1 MKKKI
6 IALLILILLV
16 LISLSRVET
25 SKNYIVVDE
34 ELGEVEMTLSKP
46 IFARFYNKV
55 TFTKDG
61 RSKTKTFDG
70 KYKLNI
76 YKVDLGRVNDENKFD
91 VAFGVYSIAPWH
103 RTPSKRV
110 FLYKVVDLD
119 LKPKFRCSRLITPM
133 YDFILYD
140 IDADGFDEV
149 VSIEKYK
156 GVYSIGVYKQYDMKI
171 ERIATMKLDF
181 RPTRISKEASK
192 LFIEGINIKR
202 EVLWKK
208 EGINLK

>member
-1 MKKKI
+1 MKKKSL
-6 IALLILILLV
+6 ALAILLLLV
-16 LISLSRVET
+16 LLAISRIET
-25 SKNYIVVDE
+25 THSYTVIDE
-34 ELGEVEMTLSKP
+34 ELGEVEMTLAKP
-46 IFARFYNKV
+46 IFFRFYNKV

-61 RSKTKTFDG
+61 RSKTKNFEG

-91 VAFGVYSIAPWH
+91 IAFGVYSIAPWH

-119 LKPKFRCSRLITPM
+119 LKPKFRCSRLINPM

-140 IDADGFDEV
+140 IDGDGFDEV

-156 GVYSIGVYKQYDMKI
+156 GVYSIGVYKQYDMLI
-171 ERIATMKLDF
+171 ERIATRKIDF
-181 RPTRISKEASK
+181 RPTK
-192 LFIEGINIKR
+192 LLKDKKLYIEGINIM
-202 EVLWKK
+202 K
-208 EGINLK
+208 EINFSKEDIDLK

>member
-1 MKKKI
+1 MKNKI
-6 IALLILILLV
+6 FALTIVLLLV
-16 LISLSRVET
+16 LLAFSRVET
-25 SKNYIVVDE
+25 TEKCIVIDE
-34 ELGEVEMTLSKP
+34 ELGEVEMTLAKP

-61 RSKTKTFDG
+61 TKKTKTFSG

-91 VAFGVYSIAPWH
+91 IAFGVYSIAPWH

-140 IDADGFDEV
+140 IDGDGFDEV

-156 GVYSIGVYKQYDMKI
+156 GVYSIGIYKQYDMLI
-171 ERIATMKLDF
+171 ERIATKKINF
-181 RPTRISKEASK
+181 RPTK
-192 LFIEGINIKR
+192 LIKSDKLYIEGINIKK
-202 EVLWKK
+202 EIQFSK
-208 EGINLK
+208 EGIDLK

>member
-1 MKKKI
+1 MKKKSLA
-6 IALLILILLV
+6 IAILLLLA
-16 LISLSRVET
+16 LIAISRIET
-25 SKNYIVVDE
+25 THSYTVIDE

-61 RSKTKTFDG
+61 RSKTKTFEG
-70 KYKLNI
+70 KYNLNI

-91 VAFGVYSIAPWH
+91 IAFGVYSIAPWH

-119 LKPKFRCSRLITPM
+119 LKPKFRCSRLINPM
-133 YDFILYD
+133 YDFILFD
-140 IDADGFDEV
+140 IDGDGFDEV

-156 GVYSIGVYKQYDMKI
+156 GVYSIGVYKQHDMLI
-171 ERIATMKLDF
+171 ERIATRKIDF
-181 RPTRISKEASK
+181 RPTKLSKDKK
-192 LFIEGINIKR
+192 LYIEGINIMK
-202 EVLWKK
+202 EINFSK
-208 EGINLK
+208 EGIDLK

>member
-1 MKKKI
+1 MKKKSLA
-6 IALLILILLV
+6 IAILLLLA
-16 LISLSRVET
+16 LIAISRIET
-25 SKNYIVVDE
+25 THSYTVIDE

-61 RSKTKTFDG
+61 RSKTKTFES

-91 VAFGVYSIAPWH
+91 IAFGVYSIAPWH

-110 FLYKVVDLD
+110 FLYKLVDLD
-119 LKPKFRCSRLITPM
+119 LKPKFRCSRLINPM

-140 IDADGFDEV
+140 IDGDGFDEV

-156 GVYSIGVYKQYDMKI
+156 GVYSIGVYKQYDLRI
-171 ERIATMKLDF
+171 ERIATRKIDF
-181 RPTRISKEASK
+181 RPTK
-192 LFIEGINIKR
+192 LINNEKLYIEGINIKR
-202 EVLWKK
+202 EIKFSK
-208 EGINLK
+208 EGIELK

>member
-1 MKKKI
+1 MKKKSLTLAI
-6 IALLILILLV
+6 LLLLV
-16 LISLSRVET
+16 LIAISRIET
-25 SKNYIVVDE
+25 THSYKVIDE
-34 ELGEVEMTLSKP
+34 ELGEVEMTLAKP

-61 RSKTKTFDG
+61 RSKTKIFDG

-91 VAFGVYSIAPWH
+91 IAFGVYSIAPWH

-119 LKPKFRCSRLITPM
+119 LKPKFRCSRLINPM
-133 YDFILYD
+133 YDFILFD
-140 IDADGFDEV
+140 IDGDGFDEV

-156 GVYSIGVYKQYDMKI
+156 GVYSIGVYKQYDMLI
-171 ERIATMKLDF
+171 ERIATRKIDF
-181 RPTRISKEASK
+181 RPTKLSKDKK
-192 LFIEGINIKR
+192 LYIEGINIMK
-202 EVLWKK
+202 EINFSK
-208 EGINLK
+208 EGIDLK

>member
-1 MKKKI
+1 MKKKSLAI
-6 IALLILILLV
+6 AILLLLALLV
-16 LISLSRVET
+16 ISRIET
-25 SKNYIVVDE
+25 THSYTVIDE

-55 TFTKDG
+55 TFTKDNL
-61 RSKTKTFDG
+61 SKTKTFDG

-91 VAFGVYSIAPWH
+91 IAFGVYSIAPWH

-110 FLYKVVDLD
+110 FLYKVVNLD
-119 LKPKFRCSRLITPM
+119 LKPKFRCSRLINPM

-140 IDADGFDEV
+140 IDGDGFDEV

-156 GVYSIGVYKQYDMKI
+156 GVYSIGVYKQYDMLI
-171 ERIATMKLDF
+171 ERIATRKIDF
-181 RPTRISKEASK
+181 RPTKLSKDKK
-192 LFIEGINIKR
+192 LYIEGINIMK
-202 EVLWKK
+202 EINFSK
-208 EGINLK
+208 EGIDLK

>member
-1 MKKKI
+1 MKKKSLA
-6 IALLILILLV
+6 IAILLLLA
-16 LISLSRVET
+16 LIAISRIET
-25 SKNYIVVDE
+25 THSYTVIDE

-61 RSKTKTFDG
+61 RSKTKTFES

-91 VAFGVYSIAPWH
+91 IAFGVYSIAPWH

-110 FLYKVVDLD
+110 FLYKLVDLD
-119 LKPKFRCSRLITPM
+119 LKPKFRCSRLINSM
-133 YDFILYD
+133 YDFILFD
-140 IDADGFDEV
+140 IDGDGFDEV

-156 GVYSIGVYKQYDMKI
+156 GVYSIGVYKQYDLRI
-171 ERIATMKLDF
+171 ERIATRKIDF
-181 RPTRISKEASK
+181 RPTK
-192 LFIEGINIKR
+192 LINNEKLYIEGINIKR
-202 EVLWKK
+202 EIKFSK
-208 EGINLK
+208 EGIELK

>member
-1 MKKKI
+1 MKKKSLALAI
-6 IALLILILLV
+6 LLLLALLV
-16 LISLSRVET
+16 ISRIET
-25 SKNYIVVDE
+25 THSYTVIDE

-61 RSKTKTFDG
+61 KSKTKRFEG

-91 VAFGVYSIAPWH
+91 IAFGVYSIAPWH

-119 LKPKFRCSRLITPM
+119 LKPKFRCSRLINPM
-133 YDFILYD
+133 YDFILFD
-140 IDADGFDEV
+140 IDGDGFDEV

-156 GVYSIGVYKQYDMKI
+156 GVYSIGVYKQYDLRI
-171 ERIATMKLDF
+171 ERIATRKIDF
-181 RPTRISKEASK
+181 RPTK
-192 LFIEGINIKR
+192 LIKNEKLYIEGIHIKR
-202 EVLWKK
+202 EIKFSK
-208 EGINLK
+208 EGIELK

>member
-1 MKKKI
+1 MKKKSL
-6 IALLILILLV
+6 ALAIVLLLV
-16 LISLSRVET
+16 FLAISRIET
-25 SKNYIVVDE
+25 THSYTVIDE

-61 RSKTKTFDG
+61 RSKTKTFEG

-76 YKVDLGRVNDENKFD
+76 YKVDLGRVNDENNFD
-91 VAFGVYSIAPWH
+91 IAFGVYSIAPWH

-119 LKPKFRCSRLITPM
+119 LKPKFRCSRLINPM
-133 YDFILYD
+133 YDFILFD
-140 IDADGFDEV
+140 IDGDGFDEV

-156 GVYSIGVYKQYDMKI
+156 GVYSIGVYKQYDMLI
-171 ERIATMKLDF
+171 ERIATRKIDF
-181 RPTRISKEASK
+181 RPTK
-192 LFIEGINIKR
+192 LLKDKKLYIEGINIMK
-202 EVLWKK
+202 EINFSK
-208 EGINLK
+208 EGIDLK

>member
-1 MKKKI
+1 MKNKI
-6 IALLILILLV
+6 FALTIVLLLV
-16 LISLSRVET
+16 LLAFSRVET
-25 SKNYIVVDE
+25 TEKYKVIDE
-34 ELGEVEMTLSKP
+34 KLGEVEMTLAKP
-46 IFARFYNKV
+46 IFSRFYNKV
-55 TFTKDG
+55 TFTKDNL
-61 RSKTKTFDG
+61 SKTKTFEG

-91 VAFGVYSIAPWH
+91 IAFGVYSIAPWH

-110 FLYKVVDLD
+110 FLYKVDNLD
-119 LKPKFRCSRLITPM
+119 LKPKFRCSRLINPM

-140 IDADGFDEV
+140 IDGDAFDEV

-156 GVYSIGVYKQYDMKI
+156 GVYSIGIYKQYDMLI
-171 ERIATMKLDF
+171 ERIATKKINF
-181 RPTRISKEASK
+181 RPTKLIKSDK

-202 EVLWKK
+202 EIKFSK

>member
-1 MKKKI
+1 MKKKSLALAI
-6 IALLILILLV
+6 LLLLALLA
-16 LISLSRVET
+16 ISRIET
-25 SKNYIVVDE
+25 THSYTVIDE

-61 RSKTKTFDG
+61 RSKTKTFEG

-91 VAFGVYSIAPWH
+91 IAFGVYSIAPWH

-119 LKPKFRCSRLITPM
+119 LKPKFRCSRLINPM
-133 YDFILYD
+133 
-140 IDADGFDEV
+140 
-149 VSIEKYK
+149 
-156 GVYSIGVYKQYDMKI
+156 
-171 ERIATMKLDF
+171 
-181 RPTRISKEASK
+181 
-192 LFIEGINIKR
+192 
-202 EVLWKK
+202 
-208 EGINLK
+208 

>member
-1 MKKKI
+1 MKKKSL
-6 IALLILILLV
+6 ALAILLLLV
-16 LISLSRVET
+16 LLAISRIESTESYKV
-25 SKNYIVVDE
+25 IDE
-34 ELGEVEMTLSKP
+34 ELGEVEMTLAKP

-61 RSKTKTFDG
+61 RFRTKTFDG

-91 VAFGVYSIAPWH
+91 IAFGVYSIAPWH

-119 LKPKFRCSRLITPM
+119 LKPKFRCSRLINPM

-140 IDADGFDEV
+140 IDGDGFDEV
-149 VSIEKYK
+149 ISIEKYK
-156 GVYSIGVYKQYDMKI
+156 GVYSIGVYKQYDMLI
-171 ERIATMKLDF
+171 ERIATKKIDF
-181 RPTRISKEASK
+181 RPTKLSKDKK
-192 LFIEGINIKR
+192 LYIEGINIIEEIDFSK
-202 EVLWKK
+202 EV
-208 EGINLK
+208 IDLK